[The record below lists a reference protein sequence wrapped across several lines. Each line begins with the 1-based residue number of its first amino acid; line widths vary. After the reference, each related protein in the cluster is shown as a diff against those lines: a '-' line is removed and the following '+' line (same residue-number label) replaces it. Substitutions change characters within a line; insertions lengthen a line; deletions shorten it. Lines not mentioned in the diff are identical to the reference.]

1 MSSNKLESFYSDVA
15 FMKLQGIKIW
25 NKDDGSD
32 INNDCILYTLFHLQT
47 MDSPQNVKKLQKS
60 PRNKATC
67 YKGKLK
73 KKNFL
78 DAITK
83 SCLKVSGNWMPTCL
97 ILLWL

>member
-1 MSSNKLESFYSDVA
+1 
-15 FMKLQGIKIW
+15 
-25 NKDDGSD
+25 
-32 INNDCILYTLFHLQT
+32 

-83 SCLKVSGNWMPTCL
+83 SCLKVSGN
-97 ILLWL
+97 